1 LDRLQYDL
9 KQFDIDFSEVQ
20 ALENVEEF
28 LANSA
33 AKFLDWV
40 FLTEQKKIVSERSR
54 LSEEALARTRKKRA
68 AHLVDEVDVIRTEDA
83 VRIAKQNQVFVE
95 SQWNALQAE
104 LAVFS
109 QNDELYH
116 VGPEFD
122 LYQVEE
128 LMPLEEAISQL
139 KDSSRLIEP
148 IEIRLRQLEY
158 ARKGF
163 EETLKSELSLVAQF
177 NIKNADE
184 GLVSSLIMDKPDALV
199 GLQFGFPFGNR
210 TVKSQIT
217 KTDLQRAQLKK
228 QMEALTL
235 TLTSTLTNL
244 HIQIRELENVLALN
258 REQIESAKERT
269 KEELKLYNQGRGE
282 LTFVIQSRDN
292 EENAKLTYARN
303 ALTYHKLI
311 VEVRALMDQL

>member
-1 LDRLQYDL
+1 M
-9 KQFDIDFSEVQ
+9 
-20 ALENVEEF
+20 
-28 LANSA
+28 
-33 AKFLDWV
+33 
-40 FLTEQKKIVSERSR
+40 
-54 LSEEALARTRKKRA
+54 
-68 AHLVDEVDVIRTEDA
+68 IRTEDA

-139 KDSSRLIEP
+139 KENSRLIRTVG
-148 IEIRLRQLEY
+148 IRLDQLEY
-158 ARKGF
+158 ARKGV
-163 EETLKSELSLVAQF
+163 EETLKPELSVVAQF
-177 NIKNADE
+177 NLKNADE
-184 GLVSSLIMDKPDALV
+184 GLGGSLKMDKPDAVV
-199 GLQFGFPFGNR
+199 GVQFGFPLEHR
-210 TVKSQIT
+210 TARCQIA
-217 KTDLQRAQLKK
+217 KTDLQRAQLEK

-235 TLTSTLTNL
+235 TLTSTLTSL

-311 VEVRALMDQL
+311 VEIRALMDQL